1 MHKKILNLLL
11 NLGIPQNITP
21 NPSSTVICSTP
32 SGVVP
37 MPPEVKK
44 KLRQLEAGLCSG
56 YKVYYTIISHMHGC
70 DIVDFLLCPS
80 DSSEYEYISDGAKNG
95 FPLSFCWN
103 RTIPFF
109 SEPGSIEVKYDKN
122 IGALIRTA

>member
-1 MHKKILNLLL
+1 M
-11 NLGIPQNITP
+11 GISQNATF
-21 NPSSTVICSTP
+21 NSSNTVICSTP
-32 SGVVP
+32 NGVVP

-44 KLRQLEAGLCSG
+44 KLEQLEAGLCSG
-56 YKVYYTIISHMHGC
+56 YQIYYAIISHMHDC

-80 DSSEYEYISDGAKNG
+80 DSSEYEDISVDAKNG
-95 FPLSFCWN
+95 RPLSFCWN

-122 IGALIRTA
+122 IKALIRTA